1 MLAPYLSRMS
11 SPEHNVRGAAARC
24 TASETHDRRLLSLR
38 NYAA

>member
-11 SPEHNVRGAAARC
+11 SPEHNAGGHAARG

-38 NYAA
+38 NHAA